1 MVQNAVF
8 AGSFGGA
15 TENEQQTEWIKQ
27 YWRSLSRDDF
37 HKMVKLLTGRIV
49 FPAGGVK
56 VLPSLKMNFSPIR
69 AEDINPPL
77 KIEPVVDSIIVPLF
91 DTQVKLEQEFDEAF
105 TIWRTL

>member
-1 MVQNAVF
+1 M
-8 AGSFGGA
+8 
-15 TENEQQTEWIKQ
+15 
-27 YWRSLSRDDF
+27 D
-37 HKMVKLLTGRIV
+37 
-49 FPAGGVK
+49 
-56 VLPSLKMNFSPIR
+56 FSPIR